1 MITIG
6 LVTWTNHPSLAPDK
20 KKITLSDYA
29 AHFPVVEIDSLF
41 YGLRGSGMVANWL
54 TQVPKQFQFII
65 KAHQAMTTHRDFHEV
80 ADTLPALFMRFKE
93 TIQPLVAA
101 QQLKAVLM
109 QFPPFFR
116 MNTTNLNYLRQA
128 AQLLAPLPMAVEFRN
143 ASWYDSTYWPQ
154 VRQFMRELQI
164 IHVIPDEPQS
174 ATNTVPS
181 VYEATSK
188 QLTIMRLHGRNAEGW
203 QTPGERWRKTRN
215 LYRYSDA
222 ELHEIAQ
229 HALALTKQSQE
240 VCIIFNNNSAGDAA
254 PNALQLQKMLGLH
267 FDDLAPQQLDLF

>member
-80 ADTLPALFMRFKE
+80 ADTLPALFMHFKE

-101 QQLKAVLM
+101 HQLKAVLM
-109 QFPPFFR
+109 QFSPFFR

-143 ASWYDSTYWPQ
+143 ASWYDPTYWPQ

-181 VYEATSK
+181 VYEATNK

-229 HALALTKQSQE
+229 HVLALTKQSQE
-240 VCIIFNNNSAGDAA
+240 VCVIFNNNSAGDAA
-254 PNALQLQKMLGLH
+254 PNALQLQKILGLH
-267 FDDLAPQQLDLF
+267 FNDLAPQQLDLF

>member
-1 MITIG
+1 MIQ
-6 LVTWTNHPSLAPDK
+6 
-20 KKITLSDYA
+20 
-29 AHFPVVEIDSLF
+29 
-41 YGLRGSGMVANWL
+41 L
-54 TQVPKQFQFII
+54 T
-65 KAHQAMTTHRDFHEV
+65 
-80 ADTLPALFMRFKE
+80 
-93 TIQPLVAA
+93 
-101 QQLKAVLM
+101 
-109 QFPPFFR
+109 
-116 MNTTNLNYLRQA
+116 
-128 AQLLAPLPMAVEFRN
+128 
-143 ASWYDSTYWPQ
+143 WPQ

-229 HALALTKQSQE
+229 HALVLTKQSQE
-240 VCIIFNNNSAGDAA
+240 VCIIFNNNSAGGCSTKCFTITKDIRSCT
-254 PNALQLQKMLGLH
+254 LMIWHHK
-267 FDDLAPQQLDLF
+267 QLDLF